1 MCSRRIFYR
10 VVGRQKA
17 DVQGDR
23 DNDGGTSMISI
34 MRDGNGEGE
43 VMGCDCFQRERGG
56 GDKAVPRRRRLTK
69 AAAGVWRLK
78 MTKEN

>member
-1 MCSRRIFYR
+1 
-10 VVGRQKA
+10 
-17 DVQGDR
+17 
-23 DNDGGTSMISI
+23 MISI
-34 MRDGNGEGE
+34 TRDGNGEGE
-43 VMGCDCFQRERGG
+43 VMGCDRFQRERGG